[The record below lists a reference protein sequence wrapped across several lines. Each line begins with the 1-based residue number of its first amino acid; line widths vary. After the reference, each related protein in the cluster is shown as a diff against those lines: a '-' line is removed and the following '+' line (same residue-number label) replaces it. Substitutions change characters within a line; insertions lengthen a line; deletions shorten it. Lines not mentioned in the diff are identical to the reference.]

1 MLSIRRF
8 VRPVA
13 VSLALA
19 LAIAPAAAF
28 AGSKDKSAEVKRG
41 HAFPMAAESF
51 NKLIEKRLTKSRE
64 HLVRALDKRNAPE
77 ATKTQAKKEFDDG
90 AAAVRALA
98 AKARADGTVTKDEA
112 KQVRALAKDLKQ
124 KAREKYNLGKGKR
137 KAKDKT
143 KVDV

>member
-19 LAIAPAAAF
+19 LAVAPAAAF
-28 AGSKDKSAEVKRG
+28 AGSKDKSAEVKRE

-51 NKLIEKRLTKSRE
+51 NKLIEKRLTKARE
-64 HLVRALDKRNAPE
+64 HLVRKLDKRNAPE
-77 ATKTQAKKEFDDG
+77 AIKTQAKKEFDDG
-90 AAAVRALA
+90 AAAVRALS
-98 AKARADGTVTKDEA
+98 AKAQADGTVTKDEA

-137 KAKDKT
+137 KAKDKN
-143 KVDV
+143 KIDA